1 MTRDKLRQYR
11 SLKVE
16 LQSTS
21 PPEKARREN
30 IQRQLNEIDNWID
43 SIEDSFARRV
53 FDEKYR
59 KGRGIKC
66 PKWDA
71 VAVRI
76 GASESHCKHVHSYWL
91 KKSTFEHV

>member
-21 PPEKARREN
+21 PSEKARREN

-43 SIEDSFARRV
+43 SLEDSFARRV

-59 KGRGIKC
+59 KGKGVKC
-66 PKWDA
+66 PKWEI
-71 VAVRI
+71 VAYRLS
-76 GASESHCKHVHSYWL
+76 ASVSYCKNIQNRCL
-91 KKSTFEHV
+91 KK